1 MQDEGTTDPAR
12 ALALLDKFAEAYNR
26 HDVDGIMSLMTED
39 CSFVSYFGP
48 DACGQRFS
56 GAEQVRTR
64 VTAGL
69 QDFPDARWD
78 NVRHFVSG
86 NRGVTEWTFRGTR
99 RGTSERVERQGCDL
113 FSFRGNKI
121 CIKDTYQKWRLPTS
135 TSVPAS
141 RQEIE
146 VPSIHQ
152 PVGRY
157 AHAVKA
163 RDLLFVSGCGPFD
176 EHAKLVGVKDIVAQT
191 TKTLENVKAILE
203 ASGMSFANV
212 VKETVYLT
220 NIDDRAATRAVRE
233 RFYGPSLPAC
243 TLIEISRCVHPD
255 MLIEI
260 DVVASL

>member
-1 MQDEGTTDPAR
+1 MQDEGTTDATQ

-39 CSFVSYFGP
+39 CTFVSYFGP
-48 DACGQRFS
+48 DSCGQRFS

-64 VTAGL
+64 VAAGL
-69 QDFPDARWD
+69 HDFPDARWD

-86 NRGVTEWTFRGTR
+86 GRGVTEWTFRGTR
-99 RGTSERVERQGCDL
+99 RGTAELVERQGCDL
-113 FSFRGNKI
+113 FSFRDNKI
-121 CIKDTYQKWRLPTS
+121 WIKDTYQKWRMPTS
-135 TSVPAS
+135 TPLVAS
-141 RQEIE
+141 RQEVE
-146 VPSIHQ
+146 VPAIHR

-157 AHAVKA
+157 AHAVKV

-176 EHAKLVGVKDIVAQT
+176 EHARLVGANDIVAQT
-191 TKTLENVKAILE
+191 TKTLENVKAILD
-203 ASGMSFANV
+203 AAGMGFANV
-212 VKETVYLT
+212 MKETVYLT
-220 NIDDRAATRAVRE
+220 NIEDRTATRAVRE
-233 RFYGPSLPAC
+233 RFYGASLPAC